1 MLEAKNLK
9 RGLRNVIIDGVT
21 SQSMVT
27 LSSGAFLA
35 AFALSLGAS
44 NALIGVLA
52 AIPPIAQLFQL
63 PSILLVDRWRK
74 RRIITML
81 SSLFSRLFLL
91 QIAAI
96 PLLFTGK
103 LALSVLV
110 LAITLQSVF
119 GAVSG
124 CSWNSWMRDLVP
136 EEQLGSFFS
145 KRMSIA
151 LAVGIPLSVLAAL
164 GIDYWKSH
172 YQSLEIYGYSII
184 FSAGFLFGLLGV
196 IVISLIPEPSMPE
209 AGERPRLLE
218 LILEPF
224 QNETYRKLIHF
235 LGSWNFAVNLAAPFF
250 TVYMIKRL
258 QFDLS
263 WVIGFTVLSQIVHVL
278 FLRVWGR
285 YTDRFSN
292 KSVLLASGPLFIFCI
307 LAWPFTTIPERY
319 FLTIPLLLIIHIL
332 MGVAAAGVTLATGNI
347 GLKLAPAGKAT
358 SYLAANSVVNSLSA
372 FVGPIL
378 GGLFADFFAE
388 RELALNLHWHAPG
401 RDITVQTLNFQQW
414 DFFFFF
420 AFLVGLYSLHRLTSV
435 KEVGEVSEKIVIKE
449 LIGEVGQRIRSIS
462 TIPGIR
468 HLIQFPFFLI
478 RKMGSNASRKASN
491 RRPS

>member
-1 MLEAKNLK
+1 
-9 RGLRNVIIDGVT
+9 
-21 SQSMVT
+21 
-27 LSSGAFLA
+27 
-35 AFALSLGAS
+35 
-44 NALIGVLA
+44 
-52 AIPPIAQLFQL
+52 
-63 PSILLVDRWRK
+63 
-74 RRIITML
+74 
-81 SSLFSRLFLL
+81 
-91 QIAAI
+91 
-96 PLLFTGK
+96 
-103 LALSVLV
+103 
-110 LAITLQSVF
+110 
-119 GAVSG
+119 
-124 CSWNSWMRDLVP
+124 
-136 EEQLGSFFS
+136 
-145 KRMSIA
+145 
-151 LAVGIPLSVLAAL
+151 
-164 GIDYWKSH
+164 
-172 YQSLEIYGYSII
+172 
-184 FSAGFLFGLLGV
+184 
-196 IVISLIPEPSMPE
+196 
-209 AGERPRLLE
+209 